1 MPPEATET
9 PVSLQEQLHA
19 LFLLDKQVR
28 GMRARLDVALSRT
41 KAQAGKR
48 GQLQQQRDELAA
60 QLKQVQAKASGFE
73 HEANGLEERITKL
86 RGQMN
91 SVTSHKEYQALVVE
105 VNTLKAD
112 KGKLEEQALEQ
123 LTQVDAIQAKIGE
136 VDAKIAE
143 RGKLETQSQGE
154 VDSARSEVGERLDQL
169 TAERDAAA
177 TQLPEDIQKQFRKLA
192 DEYEGEA
199 LAEVEEQSRRHMEY
213 TCGGCYMSIPV
224 ERVNAVMSKPNVV
237 TTCPNC
243 GRILY
248 ASAEL
253 KSAIGSK

>member
-1 MPPEATET
+1 
-9 PVSLQEQLHA
+9 
-19 LFLLDKQVR
+19 
-28 GMRARLDVALSRT
+28 MRSRLDAAVSRT
-41 KAQAGKR
+41 RAQAGKR

-60 QLKQVQAKASGFE
+60 QLKLVQAKAATLES
-73 HEANGLEERITKL
+73 EANALEGRVGKL
-86 RGQMN
+86 REQMN
-91 SVTSHKEYQALVVE
+91 TVTSHKEYQALVIE

-112 KGKLEEQALEQ
+112 KEQLEEQALEQ
-123 LTQVDAIQAKIGE
+123 LGNVDTLRAKIAE
-136 VDAKIAE
+136 VDEKIAE

-154 VDSARSEVGERLDQL
+154 VDSAKAEVGEKLDQL

-177 TQLPEDIQKQFRKLA
+177 AQVPEDVRSRFFKLA

-224 ERVNAVMSKPNVV
+224 ERVNAVMSKPDVI

-243 GRILY
+243 DRVLY
-248 ASAEL
+248 ASPEL
-253 KSAIGSK
+253 KTAIGSK